1 MRTITYKCDRCKKP
15 ITSRGVTRINAT
27 IQRGGNPAE
36 KQNLDFCSTCFL
48 AIKRSFIQAL
58 NMDAETAEE
67 LVPEIKTEPAIS
79 ETKTEPAAK
88 HAAKHAGKP
97 AVKSEPAGKPAVKP
111 AINPAVKPE
120 PVERIKESGA
130 GENGLK
136 LGPISQDEKNE
147 ILRLFVECR
156 LTPDQIASRMNRLPR
171 GIKRTINSATKS
183 GEIDSMKAAF
193 AEKQRLAKEAAE
205 AAEASIEEDLSEKN
219 IGSGASNAGIM
230 RDSYVTGP
238 KTEVING
245 KRYDVGGIM
254 ALHDA
259 GWGSAMIAEERHYD
273 QDVVRIIIEKYGRP
287 AG

>member
-27 IQRGGNPAE
+27 IQRGEDPAE

-67 LVPEIKTEPAIS
+67 LVPETKTEPAIS
-79 ETKTEPAAK
+79 ETKTEPT
-88 HAAKHAGKP
+88 AKHAGKP

-111 AINPAVKPE
+111 AINPESAINPAVKPE

-171 GIKRTINSATKS
+171 GIKRAINSATKS

-193 AEKQRLAKEAAE
+193 TEKQRLAKEAAE

-230 RDSYVTGP
+230 CDSYVTRP

-254 ALHDA
+254 ALHNA

-273 QDVVRIIIEKYGRP
+273 QDVVRIIIEKYG
-287 AG
+287 

>member
-27 IQRGGNPAE
+27 IQRGKDPAE

-58 NMDAETAEE
+58 NMDTETAEE
-67 LVPEIKTEPAIS
+67 LVPEVKTEPVIS
-79 ETKTEPAAK
+79 ETKTEPEAK
-88 HAAKHAGKP
+88 HAEK
-97 AVKSEPAGKPAVKP
+97 PAGKPAINPEP

-147 ILRLFVECR
+147 ILRLFVECG
-156 LTPDQIASRMNRLPR
+156 LTPDQIAAKMNRLPR
-171 GIKRTINSATKS
+171 GIKRAINSATKS

-205 AAEASIEEDLSEKN
+205 TAEASIEEDLSEKN

-254 ALHDA
+254 ALHNA

-273 QDVVRIIIEKYGRP
+273 QDVVRIIIEKYG
-287 AG
+287 

>member
-1 MRTITYKCDRCKKP
+1 M
-15 ITSRGVTRINAT
+15 
-27 IQRGGNPAE
+27 
-36 KQNLDFCSTCFL
+36 
-48 AIKRSFIQAL
+48 
-58 NMDAETAEE
+58 
-67 LVPEIKTEPAIS
+67 
-79 ETKTEPAAK
+79 
-88 HAAKHAGKP
+88 
-97 AVKSEPAGKPAVKP
+97 
-111 AINPAVKPE
+111 
-120 PVERIKESGA
+120 ERIKESGA

-147 ILRLFVECR
+147 ILRLFVECG
-156 LTPDQIASRMNRLPR
+156 LTPDQIAAKMNRLPR
-171 GIKRTINSATKS
+171 GIKRAINSATKS

-254 ALHDA
+254 ALHNA

-273 QDVVRIIIEKYGRP
+273 QDVVRIIIEKYG
-287 AG
+287 

>member
-27 IQRGGNPAE
+27 IQRGKDPAE

-67 LVPEIKTEPAIS
+67 LVPETKTEPAIS
-79 ETKTEPAAK
+79 ETKTEPT
-88 HAAKHAGKP
+88 AKHAGKP
-97 AVKSEPAGKPAVKP
+97 AVKSEPAGKPAIKP
-111 AINPAVKPE
+111 AINPESAINPAVKPE

-171 GIKRTINSATKS
+171 GIKRAINSATKS

-193 AEKQRLAKEAAE
+193 TEKQRLAKEAAE

-230 RDSYVTGP
+230 RDSYVTRP

-254 ALHDA
+254 ALHNA

-273 QDVVRIIIEKYGRP
+273 QDVVRIIIEKYG
-287 AG
+287 

>member
-27 IQRGGNPAE
+27 IQRGKDPAE

-79 ETKTEPAAK
+79 ETKTEPT
-88 HAAKHAGKP
+88 AKHAGKP
-97 AVKSEPAGKPAVKP
+97 AVKSEPAVKP
-111 AINPAVKPE
+111 EPVMKPAVKPE

-171 GIKRTINSATKS
+171 GIKRAINSATKS

-254 ALHDA
+254 ALHNA

-273 QDVVRIIIEKYGRP
+273 QDVVRIIIEKYG
-287 AG
+287 

>member
-27 IQRGGNPAE
+27 IQRGKDPAE

-67 LVPEIKTEPAIS
+67 LVPEVKPEPAIS

-88 HAAKHAGKP
+88 HA
-97 AVKSEPAGKPAVKP
+97 GKPAVKP
-111 AINPAVKPE
+111 EPAINPAVKPAVKPE

-130 GENGLK
+130 GENGIK

-147 ILRLFVECR
+147 ILRLFVECG
-156 LTPDQIASRMNRLPR
+156 LTPDQIAAEMNRLPR
-171 GIKRTINSATKS
+171 GIKRAINSATKS
-183 GEIDSMKAAF
+183 GEIDNMKAAF
-193 AEKQRLAKEAAE
+193 AEKRRLAKEAVE
-205 AAEASIEEDLSEKN
+205 AAEASIEEDLSERN

-230 RDSYVTGP
+230 QNSYVTGP

-254 ALHDA
+254 ALHNA

-273 QDVVRIIIEKYGRP
+273 QDVVRIIIEKYG
-287 AG
+287 

>member
-27 IQRGGNPAE
+27 IQRGKDPAE

-67 LVPEIKTEPAIS
+67 LVPETKTEPAIS

-88 HAAKHAGKP
+88 HAGKP
-97 AVKSEPAGKPAVKP
+97 AVKPEP

-147 ILRLFVECR
+147 ILRLFVECG

-171 GIKRTINSATKS
+171 GIKRAINSATKS

-193 AEKQRLAKEAAE
+193 TEKQRLAKEAAE

-254 ALHDA
+254 ALHNA

-273 QDVVRIIIEKYGRP
+273 QDVVRIIIEKYG
-287 AG
+287 

>member
-1 MRTITYKCDRCKKP
+1 MRTITYKCDRCRKP

-27 IQRGGNPAE
+27 IQRGKDPAE

-67 LVPEIKTEPAIS
+67 LVPEVKPEPAIS
-79 ETKTEPAAK
+79 ETKTEL
-88 HAAKHAGKP
+88 AAKHAGKP
-97 AVKSEPAGKPAVKP
+97 AVKPEPAINPAINPAVK
-111 AINPAVKPE
+111 PAVKPE

-130 GENGLK
+130 GENGIK

-147 ILRLFVECR
+147 ILRLFVEMN
-156 LTPDQIASRMNRLPR
+156 LNADQIAAEMNRLPR
-171 GIKRTINSATKS
+171 GIKRAINSATKS

-254 ALHDA
+254 ALHNA

-273 QDVVRIIIEKYGRP
+273 QDVIRIIIEKYG
-287 AG
+287 

>member
-1 MRTITYKCDRCKKP
+1 MRTITYKCDRCRKP

-27 IQRGGNPAE
+27 IQRGKDPAE

-67 LVPEIKTEPAIS
+67 MVPETKTEPAIS

-88 HAAKHAGKP
+88 RAGK
-97 AVKSEPAGKPAVKP
+97 
-111 AINPAVKPE
+111 PAVKPE

-147 ILRLFVECR
+147 ILRLFVECG
-156 LTPDQIASRMNRLPR
+156 LTPDQIAAKMNRLPR
-171 GIKRTINSATKS
+171 GIKRAINSATKS

-245 KRYDVGGIM
+245 KRYDVGGIV
-254 ALHDA
+254 ALHNA

-273 QDVVRIIIEKYGRP
+273 QDVVRIIIEKYG
-287 AG
+287 

>member
-27 IQRGGNPAE
+27 IQRGKDPAE

-67 LVPEIKTEPAIS
+67 LVPEVKPEPAIS

-88 HAAKHAGKP
+88 HAGKP
-97 AVKSEPAGKPAVKP
+97 AVKSEPAINPAINPAVK
-111 AINPAVKPE
+111 PAVKPE

-147 ILRLFVECR
+147 ILRLFVECG
-156 LTPDQIASRMNRLPR
+156 LTPDQIAAKMNRLPR
-171 GIKRTINSATKS
+171 GIKRAINSATKS
-183 GEIDSMKAAF
+183 GEIDRMKETYQ
-193 AEKQRLAKEAAE
+193 EKQRLAKEAAE

-254 ALHDA
+254 ALHNA

-273 QDVVRIIIEKYGRP
+273 QDVVRIIIEKYG
-287 AG
+287 

>member
-27 IQRGGNPAE
+27 IQRGKDPAE

-48 AIKRSFIQAL
+48 GIKRSFIQAL
-58 NMDAETAEE
+58 NMDTETAEE
-67 LVPEIKTEPAIS
+67 LVPEVKTEPVIS
-79 ETKTEPAAK
+79 ETKTEPEAK
-88 HAAKHAGKP
+88 HAEK
-97 AVKSEPAGKPAVKP
+97 PAGKPAINPEP

-147 ILRLFVECR
+147 ILRLFVECG
-156 LTPDQIASRMNRLPR
+156 LTPDQIAAKMNRLPR
-171 GIKRTINSATKS
+171 GIKRAINSATKS

-254 ALHDA
+254 ALHNA

-273 QDVVRIIIEKYGRP
+273 QDVVRIIIEKYG
-287 AG
+287 

>member
-27 IQRGGNPAE
+27 IQRGKDPAE

-67 LVPEIKTEPAIS
+67 LVPETKTEPAIS
-79 ETKTEPAAK
+79 ETKTEPT
-88 HAAKHAGKP
+88 AKHAGKP

-156 LTPDQIASRMNRLPR
+156 LTPDQIAAKMNRLPR
-171 GIKRTINSATKS
+171 GIKRAINSATKS

-238 KTEVING
+238 KTEGING

-254 ALHDA
+254 ALHNA

-273 QDVVRIIIEKYGRP
+273 QDVVRIIIEKYG
-287 AG
+287 

>member
-27 IQRGGNPAE
+27 IQRGKDPAE

-58 NMDAETAEE
+58 NMDAETTEE
-67 LVPEIKTEPAIS
+67 LVPETKTEPAIS

-88 HAAKHAGKP
+88 HAGKPVVKPEPAINP
-97 AVKSEPAGKPAVKP
+97 AVKHAIDPAVK
-111 AINPAVKPE
+111 PAVKPE

-130 GENGLK
+130 DENGLK

-147 ILRLFVECR
+147 ILRLFVECG
-156 LTPDQIASRMNRLPR
+156 LTPDQIAAKMNRLPR
-171 GIKRTINSATKS
+171 GIKRAINSATKS
-183 GEIDSMKAAF
+183 GEIDRMKETYQ
-193 AEKQRLAKEAAE
+193 EKQRLAKEAAE

-254 ALHDA
+254 ALHNA

-273 QDVVRIIIEKYGRP
+273 QDVVRIIIEKYG
-287 AG
+287 

>member
-1 MRTITYKCDRCKKP
+1 MRTITYKCDRCRKP

-27 IQRGGNPAE
+27 IQRGKDPAE

-48 AIKRSFIQAL
+48 AIKRSFIRAL

-67 LVPEIKTEPAIS
+67 LVPETKTEPAIS

-88 HAAKHAGKP
+88 HAGKP
-97 AVKSEPAGKPAVKP
+97 AVKSEP

-147 ILRLFVECR
+147 ILRLFVECG
-156 LTPDQIASRMNRLPR
+156 LTPDQIAAKMNRLPR
-171 GIKRTINSATKS
+171 GIKRAINSATKS

-193 AEKQRLAKEAAE
+193 AEKQRLTKEAAE

-254 ALHDA
+254 ALHNA

-273 QDVVRIIIEKYGRP
+273 QDVIRIIIEKYG
-287 AG
+287 

>member
-27 IQRGGNPAE
+27 IQRGKDPVE

-58 NMDAETAEE
+58 NMDTETAEE
-67 LVPEIKTEPAIS
+67 LVSEVKTEPVIS
-79 ETKTEPAAK
+79 ETKTEPEAK
-88 HAAKHAGKP
+88 HAEK
-97 AVKSEPAGKPAVKP
+97 PAGKPAINPEP

-147 ILRLFVECR
+147 ILRLFVECG
-156 LTPDQIASRMNRLPR
+156 LTPDQIAAKMNRLPR
-171 GIKRTINSATKS
+171 GIKRAINSATKS

-205 AAEASIEEDLSEKN
+205 TAEASIEEDLSEKN

-254 ALHDA
+254 ALHNA

-273 QDVVRIIIEKYGRP
+273 QDVVRIIIEKYG
-287 AG
+287 

>member
-15 ITSRGVTRINAT
+15 ITSRSVTKINAT
-27 IQRGGNPAE
+27 IQRGKDPAE

-67 LVPEIKTEPAIS
+67 LVPETKTEPAIS

-88 HAAKHAGKP
+88 HAGKL
-97 AVKSEPAGKPAVKP
+97 AVKP
-111 AINPAVKPE
+111 ESAVNPAVKPE
-120 PVERIKESGA
+120 PVMKPAVKPEPAERIKESSA

-136 LGPISQDEKNE
+136 LGLISQDEKNE
-147 ILRLFVECR
+147 ILRLFVEMN
-156 LTPDQIASRMNRLPR
+156 LNADQIASRMNRLPR
-171 GIKRTINSATKS
+171 GIKRAINSATKS

-254 ALHDA
+254 ALHNA

-273 QDVVRIIIEKYGRP
+273 QDVVRIIIEKYG
-287 AG
+287 

>member
-1 MRTITYKCDRCKKP
+1 MRTITYKCDRCRKP

-27 IQRGGNPAE
+27 IQRGKDPAE

-58 NMDAETAEE
+58 DMNAETAEE
-67 LVPEIKTEPAIS
+67 LVP

-88 HAAKHAGKP
+88 HAGKP
-97 AVKSEPAGKPAVKP
+97 AAKPEP

-147 ILRLFVECR
+147 ILRLFVECG
-156 LTPDQIASRMNRLPR
+156 LTPDQIAAKMNRLPR
-171 GIKRTINSATKS
+171 GIKRAINSATKS

-193 AEKQRLAKEAAE
+193 AEKQRLTKEAAE

-254 ALHDA
+254 ALHNA

-273 QDVVRIIIEKYGRP
+273 QDVIRIIIEKYG
-287 AG
+287 

>member
-27 IQRGGNPAE
+27 IQRGKDPAE

-67 LVPEIKTEPAIS
+67 LVPETKTEPAIS
-79 ETKTEPAAK
+79 ETKTEL
-88 HAAKHAGKP
+88 AAKHAGKP

-111 AINPAVKPE
+111 AINLESAINPAVKPE

-147 ILRLFVECR
+147 ILRLFVECG
-156 LTPDQIASRMNRLPR
+156 LTPDQIAAKMNRLPR
-171 GIKRTINSATKS
+171 GIKRAINSATKS
-183 GEIDSMKAAF
+183 GEIDSMKETYQ
-193 AEKQRLAKEAAE
+193 EKQRLAKEAAE

-254 ALHDA
+254 ALHNA

-273 QDVVRIIIEKYGRP
+273 QDVVRIIIEKYG
-287 AG
+287 

>member
-1 MRTITYKCDRCKKP
+1 MRTITYKCDRCRKP

-27 IQRGGNPAE
+27 IQRGKDLAE

-67 LVPEIKTEPAIS
+67 LVPEVKPEPVIS
-79 ETKTEPAAK
+79 ETKTEL
-88 HAAKHAGKP
+88 AAKHAGKP
-97 AVKSEPAGKPAVKP
+97 AVKPEP

-147 ILRLFVECR
+147 ILRLFVECG
-156 LTPDQIASRMNRLPR
+156 LTPDQIASQMNRLPR
-171 GIKRTINSATKS
+171 GIKRAINSATKS

-193 AEKQRLAKEAAE
+193 AEKRRLAKEAVE

-254 ALHDA
+254 ALHNA

-273 QDVVRIIIEKYGRP
+273 QDVVRIIIEKYG
-287 AG
+287 

>member
-1 MRTITYKCDRCKKP
+1 MRTITYKCDRCRKP

-27 IQRGGNPAE
+27 IQRGKDPAE

-67 LVPEIKTEPAIS
+67 LVPETKTEPAIS
-79 ETKTEPAAK
+79 ETKTEPT
-88 HAAKHAGKP
+88 AKHAGKP

-111 AINPAVKPE
+111 AINPESAINPAVKPE

-171 GIKRTINSATKS
+171 GIKRAINSATKS

-193 AEKQRLAKEAAE
+193 TEKQRLAKEAAE

-230 RDSYVTGP
+230 RDSYVTRP

-254 ALHDA
+254 ALHNA

-273 QDVVRIIIEKYGRP
+273 QDVVRIIIEKYG
-287 AG
+287 

>member
-1 MRTITYKCDRCKKP
+1 MRTITYKCDRCRKP

-27 IQRGGNPAE
+27 IQRGKDPAE

-67 LVPEIKTEPAIS
+67 LVPETKTEPAIS

-88 HAAKHAGKP
+88 HAGKP
-97 AVKSEPAGKPAVKP
+97 AVKSEP

-147 ILRLFVECR
+147 ILRLFVECG
-156 LTPDQIASRMNRLPR
+156 LTPDQIAAKMNRLPR
-171 GIKRTINSATKS
+171 GIKRAINSATKS
-183 GEIDSMKAAF
+183 GEIDRMKETYQ
-193 AEKQRLAKEAAE
+193 EKQRLAKEAAE

-245 KRYDVGGIM
+245 RRYDVGGIM
-254 ALHDA
+254 ALHNA

-273 QDVVRIIIEKYGRP
+273 QDVVRIIIEKYG
-287 AG
+287 

>member
-27 IQRGGNPAE
+27 IQRGKDPAE

-58 NMDAETAEE
+58 NMDTETAEE
-67 LVPEIKTEPAIS
+67 LVPEVKTEPVIS
-79 ETKTEPAAK
+79 ETKTEPEAK
-88 HAAKHAGKP
+88 HAEK
-97 AVKSEPAGKPAVKP
+97 PAGKPAINPEP

-147 ILRLFVECR
+147 ILRLFVECG
-156 LTPDQIASRMNRLPR
+156 LTPDQIAAKMNRLPR
-171 GIKRTINSATKS
+171 GIKRAINSATKS

-254 ALHDA
+254 ALHNA

-273 QDVVRIIIEKYGRP
+273 QDVVRIIIEKYG
-287 AG
+287 

>member
-1 MRTITYKCDRCKKP
+1 MRTITYKCDRCRKP

-27 IQRGGNPAE
+27 IQRGEDLAE

-67 LVPEIKTEPAIS
+67 LVPEVKPEPAIS
-79 ETKTEPAAK
+79 ETKTEL
-88 HAAKHAGKP
+88 AAKHAGKP
-97 AVKSEPAGKPAVKP
+97 AVKPEPAINPAINPAVK
-111 AINPAVKPE
+111 PAVKPE

-130 GENGLK
+130 GENGIK

-147 ILRLFVECR
+147 ILRLFVEMN
-156 LTPDQIASRMNRLPR
+156 LNADQIAAEMNRLPR
-171 GIKRTINSATKS
+171 GIKRAINSATKS
-183 GEIDSMKAAF
+183 GEIDKMKETYQ
-193 AEKQRLAKEAAE
+193 EKQRLAKEAAE

-245 KRYDVGGIM
+245 KRYDVGGIV
-254 ALHDA
+254 ALHNA

-273 QDVVRIIIEKYGRP
+273 QDVVRIIIEKYG
-287 AG
+287 